1 MILPYYM
8 RLLCLCL
15 ATFFV
20 VHTVGCLM
28 VCSVARAMVSMA
40 AAIRPR
46 VSSRLLFALRMA
58 PAAITVFV
66 VVGFCVPSYIWMEPH
81 VQNER
86 VGLACLLAATLGG
99 MGWAVSLLRGSA
111 SVLRTAYYVRECGLN
126 AEAIDPGDGL
136 PDVLLVEDGAAVM
149 AVAGVLRPRLMASRS
164 VMDTLSREE
173 KEVALRHELA
183 HRESRDNLKKLLI
196 LLSPDLLPFTS
207 GLATLERGW
216 SRFAEWAADDA
227 AVSGDAL
234 RALSLASA
242 LVRVARLGVH
252 PAPAHLLS
260 SLAEAD
266 RDLEMRVER
275 LLSEPAYAERALQ
288 PLLTVG
294 RNAML
299 LCGGLTVAV
308 LLWPGSLGGI
318 HRLLEHLVQ

>member
-1 MILPYYM
+1 MILSYYM
-8 RLLCLCL
+8 RLLCLCF

-20 VHTVGCLM
+20 VHAASWLVVRGI
-28 VCSVARAMVSMA
+28 ARAAVRMA

-46 VSSRLLFALRMA
+46 LSSRLLFALRMA
-58 PAAITVFV
+58 PAAITTIV
-66 VVGFCVPSYIWMEPH
+66 VVGLCVPSYIWMEPH

-86 VGLACLLAATLGG
+86 VGLACLLAATLGVA
-99 MGWAVSLLRGSA
+99 GWAASLLRGSL
-111 SVLRTAYYVRECGLN
+111 SVVRTSHYLRECGLN
-126 AEAIDPGDGL
+126 AEEIDPGEGW
-136 PDVLLVEDGAAVM
+136 PEVLLLKDSAAVM
-149 AVAGVLRPRLMASRS
+149 AVAGVLRPRLVASRS
-164 VMDTLSREE
+164 VMDTLSRDE

-183 HRESRDNLKKLLI
+183 HRKSRDNLKKLLI
-196 LLSPDLLPFTS
+196 LLSPDVLPFTS
-207 GLATLERGW
+207 GLAMLERGW
-216 SRFAEWAADDA
+216 SRFTEWAADDE

-242 LVRVARLGVH
+242 LVRVARLGVR

-260 SLAEAD
+260 SLVED

-275 LLSEPAYAERALQ
+275 LLREPSYAEWSPQ
-288 PLLTVG
+288 SLLAIG

-299 LCGGLTVAV
+299 IFGGMTAAA